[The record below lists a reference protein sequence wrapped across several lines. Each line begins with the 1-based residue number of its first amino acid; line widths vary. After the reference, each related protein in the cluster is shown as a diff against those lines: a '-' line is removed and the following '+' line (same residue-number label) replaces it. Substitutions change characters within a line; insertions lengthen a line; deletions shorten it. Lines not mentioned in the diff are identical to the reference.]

1 MDAAEPLETNY
12 AGAIYGTILSMAVI
26 AALSHDPTLSATG
39 VAGWTVATALVFF
52 IAHVYSHIV
61 GAGFARPAKALALV
75 RSESRKEWPMVQG
88 ALAPAAMMML
98 APLGLV
104 SEENASFVAV
114 WTGVLL
120 LIGAGIVI
128 GRRERLGFGRS
139 LIIGAINGAIGLL
152 IVGLKVLVH

>member
-26 AALSHDPTLSATG
+26 AALSKDPTLSAAG
-39 VAGWTVATALVFF
+39 VAGWTVATAIVFF

-61 GAGFARPAKALALV
+61 GAGFARPAKALTLV
-75 RSESRKEWPMVQG
+75 RSESRREWPMVQG
-88 ALAPAAMMML
+88 ALAPAAIMML

-104 SEENASFVAV
+104 SEENASSVAV
-114 WTGVLL
+114 WTGVLM

-128 GRRERLGFGRS
+128 GRRERLGFGQS

-152 IVGLKVLVH
+152 IVGLKVFVK